1 MGFVDTKIEEVCV
14 RELDRFGYVTSSNHK
29 IIESG
34 VRRVV
39 HLIEDFSLVL
49 VVGFLMSRVL
59 VCISGIMT
67 G

>member
-34 VRRVV
+34 VKRVI

-49 VVGFLMSRVL
+49 VV
-59 VCISGIMT
+59 
-67 G
+67 